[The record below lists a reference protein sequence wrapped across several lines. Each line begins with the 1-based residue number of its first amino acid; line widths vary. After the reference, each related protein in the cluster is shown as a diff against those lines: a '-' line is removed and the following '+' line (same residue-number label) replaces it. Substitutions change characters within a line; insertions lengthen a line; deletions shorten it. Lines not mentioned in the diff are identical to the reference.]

1 MPFPDRLLVATR
13 NPKKL
18 HEIQTICVGW
28 PVRWQASDQASWPEV
43 EETGTTYLDNAR
55 LKAHAAASATAVTAL
70 AEDSGIEVAGLDS
83 RPGPRSARYAGESAS
98 DLENLQE
105 LIEELRGLPEE
116 TRRGTYRCVAVVAW
130 ADGRELWA
138 EGACEG
144 TLLVEPHGSG
154 GFGYDPIFVPLG
166 HPRTMAQLS
175 LAEKNTISHRGHA
188 LRALAAKLCGGS

>member
-1 MPFPDRLLVATR
+1 MPFPERLVVATR
-13 NPKKL
+13 NPNKL

-28 PVRWQASDQASWPEV
+28 PVHWVAPDQEGWPEV

-55 LKAHAAASATAVTAL
+55 LKVHAVARATANTAL

-105 LIEELRGLPEE
+105 LIEELRRLPAEA
-116 TRRGTYRCVAVVAW
+116 RRGTYRSVAVVGW
-130 ADGRELWA
+130 TDGREVWA

-144 TLLVEPHGSG
+144 TLLLEPQGSG
-154 GFGYDPIFVPLG
+154 GFGYDPIFVPVG
-166 HPRTMAQLS
+166 EQRTMAELS
-175 LAEKNTISHRGHA
+175 LAEKNAISHRGRA
-188 LRALAAKLCGGS
+188 LRALAAKLCGSP

>member
-1 MPFPDRLLVATR
+1 MPFPARLVVATR

-18 HEIQTICVGW
+18 HEIRTICVGW
-28 PVRWQASDQASWPEV
+28 PVQWLPSDQAPWPEV

-55 LKAHAAASATAVTAL
+55 LKAHAAARATANTAL

-98 DLENLQE
+98 DLENLRE

-116 TRRGTYRCVAVVAW
+116 ARRGTYRCMVVVAW
-130 ADGRELWA
+130 ADGHDMWA
-138 EGACEG
+138 EGACDG
-144 TLLVEPHGSG
+144 TLLLEPRGSG

-166 HPRTMAQLS
+166 EPRTMAELP
-175 LAEKNTISHRGHA
+175 LVEKNAISHRGRA